1 MAEDEAMFDPTMKK
15 KKKKKKVP
23 LDLDALEEPSTPSNM
38 DENTHEMENQENTV
52 EEKEEKED
60 KDILD
65 LDDFSGMKKK
75 KKKKKKPYDME
86 GLEDALPDSAS
97 ENKTEETGGNDGEK
111 ENNAETKDDLD
122 FSFST
127 KKKKKK
133 KKPVLDETDM
143 NEVESK
149 GIENGADSDADDD
162 MLDDNDDNVPAWND
176 RDYTY
181 EELLTRVFDIM
192 RAKNPEMVTGEKKKF
207 VMKPPQVVRIGTKKT
222 SFANFTDICKILHR
236 QPKHLLAFLL
246 AELGTSGSIDGNNQ
260 LIIKGRFQQKMIE
273 NVLRRYIKEYVT
285 CNTCR
290 SPDTILQKETRLFFI
305 QCETCG
311 SRRSVASIKSGFQ
324 AITQKRAQLKSKQQ

>member
-23 LDLDALEEPSTPSNM
+23 LDLDALEEPSAPSNI

-149 GIENGADSDADDD
+149 GIENGADSDADDGD

-192 RAKNPEMVTGEKKKF
+192 RAKNPEMVTGEKK
-207 VMKPPQVVRIGTKKT
+207 
-222 SFANFTDICKILHR
+222 NLHR

-324 AITQKRAQLKSKQQ
+324 AITQKRAQLKKQDEIFLQKLYLLSDWQIEKL